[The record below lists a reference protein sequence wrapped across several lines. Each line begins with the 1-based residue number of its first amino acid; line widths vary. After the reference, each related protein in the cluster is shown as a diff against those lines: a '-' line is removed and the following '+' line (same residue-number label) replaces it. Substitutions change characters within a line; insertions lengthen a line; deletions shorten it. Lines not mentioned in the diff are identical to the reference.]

1 MSHCDRPQDGCTCR
15 LIPTICLSSITIRW
29 ARLFR
34 YAYVRARCP
43 MSNPLH
49 VHVETVAHHV
59 YLVSS
64 SGPPSPPDGARQI
77 VIPRVLLRCYH
88 HGPHVTSNRVQ
99 CTIIPLFS
107 LYHTV
112 ARVTSNR
119 GPCESE
125 NSGMIVHSKSVAAE
139 INCCL

>member
-43 MSNPLH
+43 MSNLLH

-64 SGPPSPPDGARQI
+64 SGPPSPPDGAPSNGHPTSS
-77 VIPRVLLRCYH
+77 VAVLSPRA
-88 HGPHVTSNRVQ
+88 
-99 CTIIPLFS
+99 
-107 LYHTV
+107 TV
-112 ARVTSNR
+112 A
-119 GPCESE
+119 GA
-125 NSGMIVHSKSVAAE
+125 VAAAPWQRRPLNQ
-139 INCCL
+139 IR